1 MDDFFDDIAPIVPTT
16 RARPGTRFAPKAKA
30 KPKQWIQKNVP
41 ASSENSISSKDGNN
55 VLVDSSTTH
64 KESEGISQNESHNV
78 VAVSSSIEEP
88 IRSGHNPD
96 IDVNDVTAQPVQPA
110 NAVESVLNSVAAPS
124 TNCATI
130 GRNKELAV
138 NGEGSFLDS
147 NKNLEVIDNSL
158 EVSLNVGFK
167 SASGDSNTGIS
178 ESNIH
183 SNFGFEEVPQVLSSE
198 FEFDPFSD
206 DVLPDPRPGTRNA
219 KKFQPKIKPRPRVS
233 NTPATAS
240 ASSGIP
246 FSEDNRSLEAVI
258 PSHPDSLNAMT
269 SEAVVHDG
277 TRDLPSSFGKPAAE
291 TADIFSGLESLD
303 DILNPAATGTGKPD
317 LKSFNVKGA
326 EENFVLPG
334 YDSKTRTVTQEGAD
348 LNPDCPIDNVYDY
361 QSMKSATD
369 PTSEIPRQEGLTNS
383 ADSPTLADFLQQD
396 GTGEKEDAN
405 ERKKSVRKNKR
416 SSNAGVEDKGGKTS
430 RKPRKQSVRKPAKN
444 SLNEPVQDDDVL
456 DPPYEF
462 DGDELQENDDE
473 DEVDNSSKKRAST
486 SSKKKSVAKNGKT
499 SKKRKKANDDLDEVT
514 EEPPKKFPHSS
525 RRRKRCVDKA
535 LLDDDYLDQR
545 TLPLRDIIL
554 LAEHK
559 ERLAKKEAT
568 TTNTSSTNQSDGI
581 GDFLHEADANNEE
594 EFYGSDDGYRDPYD
608 GQYQASENITS
619 TAPLLNYQSFMD
631 KAPRGKWS
639 TRDTE
644 KFYEAIR
651 QFGTDFTMIQQLFP
665 DKTRHQIKLK
675 YKKEERQQP
684 LLLSDAVNNPTKDL
698 SLFKLV
704 IERQNQKSKEEQ
716 DAAGDASDL
725 MPGEEVEDP
734 TPEINEEI
742 ATAQQ
747 EQDHINV
754 KDQDDSMAYPVPG
767 QSDDDDDDDG
777 EDPLLKW
784 SQYQSSI

>member
-1 MDDFFDDIAPIVPTT
+1 MDDDFFDDIAPIVPTT
-16 RARPGTRFAPKAKA
+16 RAKPGTRFAPKAKS
-30 KPKQWIQKNVP
+30 KSKQSVQKNVY
-41 ASSENSISSKDGNN
+41 ASSENAISSKDGNN
-55 VLVDSSTTH
+55 VLVDSSTTL

-88 IRSGHNPD
+88 IRSGQNPD
-96 IDVNDVTAQPVQPA
+96 IDVNNVTEQPVQPT
-110 NAVESVLNSVAAPS
+110 NAVESVLNNVPAPS

-130 GRNKELAV
+130 DRSKELPV
-138 NGEGSFLDS
+138 NGEGSFLDC
-147 NKNLEVIDNSL
+147 NKSLEVIDNSL

-183 SNFGFEEVPQVLSSE
+183 SNFEFGEMPQVLSSE

-233 NTPATAS
+233 NTPATGS

-246 FSEDNRSLEAVI
+246 FSEDNRSLEPDI
-258 PSHPDSLNAMT
+258 PSHPDSSNAVT

-277 TRDLPSSFGKPAAE
+277 TRDLPSSFAKSAVE

-303 DILNPAATGTGKPD
+303 DILNQAGTGTCDHNWKKLFAGK
-317 LKSFNVKGA
+317 
-326 EENFVLPG
+326 EG
-334 YDSKTRTVTQEGAD
+334 YDSKRRLETQEGAD

-369 PTSEIPRQEGLTNS
+369 PTSEIPRQERLTNS

-396 GTGEKEDAN
+396 GTGEREDAN
-405 ERKKSVRKNKR
+405 ERKKSLRKNKR

-430 RKPRKQSVRKPAKN
+430 KKPRKQSVRKPAKN
-444 SLNEPVQDDDVL
+444 SLNEPVQDDDDVL
-456 DPPYEF
+456 NPPYEF
-462 DGDELQENDDE
+462 DGDEFQENDDE

-499 SKKRKKANDDLDEVT
+499 SKKRKKANDDLYKVT

-545 TLPLRDIIL
+545 TLPLWKIIL
-554 LAEHK
+554 RAEHK
-559 ERLAKKEAT
+559 ERLARKEAT
-568 TTNTSSTNQSDGI
+568 TANTSSTNQSDGI

-608 GQYQASENITS
+608 DQYQASEKIPS
-619 TAPLLNYQSFMD
+619 TAPLLNSQSFRD
-631 KAPRGKWS
+631 KAPRAKWS
-639 TRDTE
+639 KQETE
-644 KFYEAIR
+644 LFYVVVS
-651 QFGTDFTMIQQLFP
+651 FCTDFDMIQKHFFP
-665 DKTRHQIKLK
+665 NKTRRQVKLK
-675 YKKEERQQP
+675 FKKEEREHP
-684 LLLSDAVNNPTKDL
+684 LQLSDALNNHATDL
-698 SLFKLV
+698 SKFKLLA
-704 IERQNQKSKEEQ
+704 EKLGQTSNKAEQ
-716 DAAGDASDL
+716 DTARDDPDF
-725 MPGEEVEDP
+725 MPGEEEVEEP
-734 TPEINEEI
+734 TPGTNEEVV
-742 ATAQQ
+742 TTQQ
-747 EQDHINV
+747 GQDHIDD
-754 KDQDDSMAYPVPG
+754 KDQEDSMAYPVPG
-767 QSDDDDDDDG
+767 ESDDDDG

>member
-1 MDDFFDDIAPIVPTT
+1 MDDFFDDDIAPIVPTT
-16 RARPGTRFAPKAKA
+16 RAKPGARFAPKVKA
-30 KPKQWIQKNVP
+30 KPKQPIQKNVS
-41 ASSENSISSKDGNN
+41 ASSSENATSSKDGNN

-64 KESEGISQNESHNV
+64 KESEGVSQNESHDV

-88 IRSGHNPD
+88 IRSGHNNP
-96 IDVNDVTAQPVQPA
+96 DVN
-110 NAVESVLNSVAAPS
+110 NAAPS
-124 TNCATI
+124 TDCTTI
-130 GRNKELAV
+130 GRNKELSV

-147 NKNLEVIDNSL
+147 NKSFEVIDNSL
-158 EVSLNVGFK
+158 EGSLNVGFK

-183 SNFGFEEVPQVLSSE
+183 SNFEFGELPQVLSSE

-206 DVLPDPRPGTRNA
+206 VLPDPGTRNA
-219 KKFQPKIKPRPRVS
+219 KKFQPKMKPRPRVS

-240 ASSGIP
+240 ASSGRP

-258 PSHPDSLNAMT
+258 PSHPDSLNAMI
-269 SEAVVHDG
+269 SETVVHDG
-277 TRDLPSSFGKPAAE
+277 TTDLPSSFGKSAAE

-303 DILNPAATGTGKPD
+303 DILNQAATDTGDSDWKKLSVGKPD
-317 LKSFNVKGA
+317 VKGA
-326 EENFVLPG
+326 EENFVVPG
-334 YDSKTRTVTQEGAD
+334 YDSKSRTETQEGTD
-348 LNPDCPIDNVYDY
+348 LNTDCPIDNVYDY
-361 QSMKSATD
+361 QSMKSGTD
-369 PTSEIPRQEGLTNS
+369 PTSEIPRHEGLTNS
-383 ADSPTLADFLQQD
+383 ADSPTLADYLQQD
-396 GTGEKEDAN
+396 GTGEKQDAN
-405 ERKKSVRKNKR
+405 ERKKSVKKNKR
-416 SSNAGVEDKGGKTS
+416 SSIAGVEDKGGKTS
-430 RKPRKQSVRKPAKN
+430 RKPRKQPVRKPAKN
-444 SLNEPVQDDDVL
+444 SLNEPIEDDDDVL

-462 DGDELQENDDE
+462 DGDELEENDDE
-473 DEVDNSSKKRAST
+473 NEVDNSSKKKRAST
-486 SSKKKSVAKNGKT
+486 SSKKKSVAKNGKA
-499 SKKRKKANDDLDEVT
+499 SGKRKKANDDLDKVT
-514 EEPPKKFPHSS
+514 EAPPKKFSHSS

-535 LLDDDYLDQR
+535 LLDDEYLDQR

-568 TTNTSSTNQSDGI
+568 TTNTSSTNQSN
-581 GDFLHEADANNEE
+581 GDFLHETDVNNGE
-594 EFYGSDDGYRDPYD
+594 EFYGSDDGYRDPYDDGYRDPYD

-675 YKKEERQQP
+675 YKKEERQHP

-704 IERQNQKSKEEQ
+704 IERQIQKSKEEQ
-716 DAAGDASDL
+716 DAAGDAGDASDL

-734 TPEINEEI
+734 TPGTNEEV
-742 ATAQQ
+742 ATTQQ

-754 KDQDDSMAYPVPG
+754 KDQEDSMAYPVPG
-767 QSDDDDDDDG
+767 KSDDDDDDDDG
-777 EDPLLKW
+777 ED
-784 SQYQSSI
+784 